1 MEGGGMKASLLP
13 LRGKYYGTLIEI
25 EDEGF
30 KHTISLWH
38 SGSFEPSDRELV
50 GYCTI
55 EQWRNN
61 ELIKIKGLDKPLR
74 AKEVFEICD
83 EHFESR
89 ETYALALKMVEKLN
103 S

>member
-1 MEGGGMKASLLP
+1 MKATLLP

-38 SGSFEPSDRELV
+38 SGSFEPSDRELE
-50 GYCTI
+50 GICSI

-61 ELIKIKGLDKPLR
+61 EKINVEGWNGELLYAR
-74 AKEVFEICD
+74 EAYEISD
-83 EHFESR
+83 DHFESR
-89 ETYALALKMVEKLN
+89 ETHALALKIVEKLN
-103 S
+103 AGEL

>member
-1 MEGGGMKASLLP
+1 MKATLLP

-25 EDEGF
+25 EDGF
-30 KHTISLWH
+30 KYTISLWH
-38 SGSFEPSDRELV
+38 SGSFEPSDRELE
-50 GYCTI
+50 GITI

-61 ELIKIKGLDKPLR
+61 EEVNLAGYGYIP
-74 AKEVFEICD
+74 AKEIVEICD

-89 ETYALALKMVEKLN
+89 ETYALALKIVEKLN

>member
-1 MEGGGMKASLLP
+1 MKATLLP

-38 SGSFEPSDRELV
+38 SGSFEPSDRELE
-50 GYCTI
+50 GITI

-61 ELIKIKGLDKPLR
+61 E
-74 AKEVFEICD
+74 EVNLAGYGYIPAREIVEICD